1 MKKAHKFIFSI
12 AIWLAFFVL
21 LEGGL
26 AILGV
31 EPRMNTEDPYVGF
44 ASHIPLFVPD
54 LDADGEAIWRTADNK
69 RRFFNSQSFLNEKSV
84 GTQRVFCLGGS
95 TTYGRPYSDATSFC
109 GWLREFLP
117 VAAPNSSWEVVNA
130 GGISYASY
138 RVAALTQELVDH
150 EPDFF
155 VIYTGHNEFLEDRT
169 YGELRDRNPILKRV
183 DSLLRSTRIDAA
195 LRDVLE
201 TRRNSDQPV
210 ILRGEVSAVLDGSI
224 GPSAYERNDVLRDQV
239 LAHYRYNLDRI
250 IRLARSS
257 GAEPILV
264 VPASNLR
271 ACSPFRSTHFEGLT
285 QLEIQRWEE
294 AMDAGRIAVSE
305 GDLSRAAQ
313 AFAEATVLDP
323 RRADSHYKFGQV
335 MLQLGQSE
343 QAEASLRR
351 ALDEDVCPLRALSPV
366 ASIVREVAREKD
378 VLIVDFE
385 TLVETR
391 VIAEKGHGA
400 PGDDWFLDHVHPTI
414 EGHRFLALEIIR
426 ALGGAGWIPAEGT
439 ITAKEEES
447 VTRAVLE
454 SVDQRTHGMAL
465 RNLAKVLSWA
475 GKTEDA
481 GRLAQKASDYLDDD
495 ANLDFILGTHA
506 AEAGNLEEALLHY
519 RQALARDPGYT
530 KALNNLGTT
539 LAGLGRDTEAIEAY
553 REALSIAPQH
563 TGARFNLANALLR
576 QGKTQ
581 LAIDHYQWV
590 LRDDPED
597 IDARFN
603 LARTYQRAGDPEQ
616 ARAEFRKI
624 LELAPEDIQALRALE
639 ELSSS
644 N

>member
-439 ITAKEEES
+439 ITAEEEES

-454 SVDQRTHGMAL
+454 SVDQRTHGIAL

-624 LELAPEDIQALRALE
+624 LKLAPEDIQALRALE